1 MKEKKLEEIKETV
14 ETAIEETKEKKREEK
29 SVVVD
34 KPKRVRKTKKKLKK
48 EEVYLQINGM
58 QYDVKKYV
66 DKIKEKHPDISE
78 LSIYIKP
85 EDNMVYYVA
94 DYIHDKIEIKDSPL
108 IK

>member
-1 MKEKKLEEIKETV
+1 MKEKKLEEIKETI
-14 ETAIEETKEKKREEK
+14 ETAIEETKEKKKEEK

-94 DYIHDKIEIKDSPL
+94 DHIHDKIEMN
-108 IK
+108 

>member
-1 MKEKKLEEIKETV
+1 MTTKQINKTTDATIETEVRKEKK
-14 ETAIEETKEKKREEK
+14 
-29 SVVVD
+29 
-34 KPKRVRKTKKKLKK
+34 VRKTKKKLKK
-48 EEVYLQINGM
+48 EEVYLQVNGM
-58 QYDVKKYV
+58 QYDIKKYV

>member
-34 KPKRVRKTKKKLKK
+34 KLKRVRKTKKKLKK

-94 DYIHDKIEIKDSPL
+94 DHIHDKIEMN
-108 IK
+108 

>member
-1 MKEKKLEEIKETV
+1 MKEKKLEEIKETI
-14 ETAIEETKEKKREEK
+14 ETAIEETKEKKKEEK

-48 EEVYLQINGM
+48 EELYLQINGM

-94 DYIHDKIEIKDSPL
+94 DHIHDKIEMN
-108 IK
+108 